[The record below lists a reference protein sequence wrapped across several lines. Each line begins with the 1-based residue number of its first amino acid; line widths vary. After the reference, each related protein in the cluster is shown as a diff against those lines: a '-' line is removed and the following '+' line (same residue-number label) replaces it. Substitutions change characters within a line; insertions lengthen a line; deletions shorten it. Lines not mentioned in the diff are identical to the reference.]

1 MKKTLI
7 HNDDLYDYCKDKI
20 KKHQLI
26 SFNVVYSDESS
37 CGTVIEFNKGYVTI
51 KNDNKNCLETKYL
64 CKICVLYMPYEDEKI
79 FCIM

>member
-7 HNDDLYDYCKDKI
+7 NNNDLYDYCRDKI
-20 KKHQLI
+20 KNHQLI
-26 SFNVVYSDESS
+26 SFNVIDSDKSY
-37 CGTVIEFNKGYVTI
+37 CGILTKIDKGYVTI
-51 KNDNKNCLETKYL
+51 KNHENYLETQYL